1 MVADDSGGVMK
12 KWKHLYGLEAT
23 FVCPYCLK
31 VFPIKKATIDHKNPY
46 SRFHDNSPENKVI
59 SCKFCNNQKGALTVA
74 EYELWK
80 TTEDLGEWYRLEFIR
95 NGGLSR

>member
-1 MVADDSGGVMK
+1 MK
-12 KWKHLYGLEAT
+12 RWKQLYGINAV

-31 VFPIKKATIDHKNPY
+31 IYPIKKATVDHKKPY
-46 SRFHDNSPENKVI
+46 SRFHDNSDENKVLA
-59 SCKFCNNQKGALTVA
+59 CRDCNNEKGSLTPE

-95 NGGLSR
+95 NGGLSQQTKRKER